1 MKTMKANIE
10 ILIELG
16 RELSRLN
23 KIENG
28 TESCL
33 QTIELKNYNYSLYY
47 AQDNDFISV
56 RIIPKLSRQLV
67 HISYHTP
74 PTIEI
79 DDTNLFFTKGFI
91 EDFVKKVEE
100 DVLQFEFSR
109 EENIFGINLPQE
121 IQYEDFFSLVP

>member
-1 MKTMKANIE
+1 MKTMKTNIE

-23 KIENG
+23 KMENG
-28 TESCL
+28 IEPCVQNL
-33 QTIELKNYNYSLYY
+33 ELKNYDYSLYY
-47 AQDNDFISV
+47 AKDSTHISV
-56 RIIPKLSRQLV
+56 LIVSKLYRELL

-74 PTIEI
+74 PALEI
-79 DDTNLFFTKGFI
+79 RDINLFFTEGFV
-91 EDFVKKVEE
+91 EDFIKKVEE

-121 IQYEDFFSLVP
+121 IQYEDFFSSVS